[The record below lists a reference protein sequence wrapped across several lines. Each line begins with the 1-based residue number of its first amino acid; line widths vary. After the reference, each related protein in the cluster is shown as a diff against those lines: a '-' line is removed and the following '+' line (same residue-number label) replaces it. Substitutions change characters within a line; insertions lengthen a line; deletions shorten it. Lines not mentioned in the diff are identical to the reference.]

1 MGAYPGTSAS
11 VTGSTGRAR
20 RCVPVPS
27 TSMRIAAGGVVGRA
41 SGRVSIVLVGDGVN
55 DWTCGSESR
64 DTVGVGVALAELVAP
79 QADATSE
86 PAKARANQG
95 EHIAFFVQVL
105 RRAGSAQPLSALAR
119 AVVPSACQ
127 AGTARRRRTQRA
139 RRA

>member
-55 DWTCGSESR
+55 DWTCGSGGR
-64 DTVGVGVALAELVAP
+64 DTVGVALPELVAP

-86 PAKARANQG
+86 PATARANQG
-95 EHIAFFVQVL
+95 ERIAFSLQVS
-105 RRAGSAQPLSALAR
+105 RCAGSTRALSALAR
-119 AVVPSACQ
+119 AVVPSA
-127 AGTARRRRTQRA
+127 
-139 RRA
+139 

>member
-11 VTGSTGRAR
+11 VAGSLGGAR

-55 DWTCGSESR
+55 DWTCGSGGRE
-64 DTVGVGVALAELVAP
+64 TVGVASAELVAP

-95 EHIAFFVQVL
+95 ARIAFSLQVS
-105 RRAGSAQPLSALAR
+105 RCAGSAPPLNALAR

-127 AGTARRRRTQRA
+127 AGAARRRRTQRA